1 MASSKSSSTMKIQ
14 GLKTYI
20 QSDVGTKLKNIVK
33 AISLKRQP
41 SVTELVEVLYQS
53 QVFYWAYH
61 K

>member
-1 MASSKSSSTMKIQ
+1 MKIQ